1 MNEPRPIPAEDL
13 ALYAMQALPAEEMA
27 AVAAA
32 LRENAQAQQE
42 LARIQ
47 GDLALLA
54 LSTDQQ
60 QPPAGS
66 FERLKARMREDA
78 PAATQAVATPTQA
91 QVQMP
96 SPVPSSPM
104 PSSPITDTAYQV
116 GPASYRRS
124 KWATFTPW
132 AIAAAL
138 AIACSILGY
147 RVSSM
152 NDALDGESR
161 LVSNLAAKASH
172 AQQVLEVL
180 NAPDAQRVTL
190 TTTKTPPAP
199 VAHTVYLAERGALV
213 MEASHLNPVPPGKTY
228 ELWVIPASGAAPV
241 PAGTFTPNAEGYASV
256 VLPNLPSGVAAKA
269 FGITHEKAGG
279 SSTPT
284 PPILLSGE

>member
-32 LRENAQAQQE
+32 LRDNPQAQQE
-42 LARIQ
+42 LARLQ

-54 LSTDQQ
+54 LSADQQ
-60 QPPAGS
+60 PAPAGS
-66 FERLKARMREDA
+66 FDRLKMRMLEGGEKDFA
-78 PAATQAVATPTQA
+78 TPAAIPTPIE
-91 QVQMP
+91 MP
-96 SPVPSSPM
+96 
-104 PSSPITDTAYQV
+104 DTAYEIA
-116 GPASYRRS
+116 PISSSRRS

-132 AIAAAL
+132 AIAACL

-190 TTTKTPPAP
+190 TATKTPPAP
-199 VAHTVYLAERGALV
+199 TAHAVYLADRGALM
-213 MEASHLNPVPPGKTY
+213 MEANNLKPVPAGKTY
-228 ELWVIPASGAAPV
+228 ELWVIPASGAAAV

-256 VLPNLPSGVAAKA
+256 VLPKLPSGVPAKA
-269 FGITHEKAGG
+269 FGITIENAGG
-279 SSTPT
+279 SATPT
-284 PPILLSGE
+284 LPIVLSGE